1 MVRRL
6 ERNETVWLLA
16 CTGFDRIAFGLR
28 IPSSSSCI
36 WVGVLAR
43 YPSLFGFAHNS
54 YLTMC
59 NSVCMNNIKL
69 EFIIWVI
76 SSPAGSLQFYRRSKF
91 KADEKPWV
99 TRPSSPDGADE
110 RVVLYLDALWRAWSE
125 ISSRHTTVDRNAVS
139 ALSLIE
145 ID

>member
-16 CTGFDRIAFGLR
+16 CTGFDRIGFGLR

-59 NSVCMNNIKL
+59 NSGCMNNIKL
-69 EFIIWVI
+69 EFIIGDIESCWLVAI
-76 SSPAGSLQFYRRSKF
+76 
-91 KADEKPWV
+91 
-99 TRPSSPDGADE
+99 
-110 RVVLYLDALWRAWSE
+110 
-125 ISSRHTTVDRNAVS
+125 
-139 ALSLIE
+139 LSTIQ
-145 ID
+145 I